1 MPGVTRIR
9 PKRPIHVYLR
19 QWREHYR
26 LTQKQLGERL
36 GVDAV
41 TVGRWERQEAGL
53 SLGVLQAI
61 AEALDPDLRYD
72 MLTRLPAPARDP
84 VEELA
89 EKTKHLAAEVEK
101 LAATTRRKS

>member
-1 MPGVTRIR
+1 MPGVPRIK

-36 GVDAV
+36 GVDSV
-41 TVGRWERQEAGL
+41 TVGRWERQEAGV

-72 MLTRLPAPARDP
+72 NLTRLPAPPRDP

-89 EKTKHLAAEVEK
+89 EKTKLLSDEIEK
-101 LAATTRRKS
+101 LAASNRRKA